1 MFKTRGFKYVK
12 NFIIGFGASVVMIGA
27 LGKINSYPWGS
38 LAITIGLATEA
49 FLFLMLGIIPPEK
62 EYYWEKLYPG
72 LDRYKSNLSPLTEE
86 VDGVNRGLNAD
97 VVENQLGGMLGELQG
112 MSKSLGSLRALQE
125 VDFTKTRD
133 QIKTMGNFYDKMN
146 DAMRELS
153 ETTEDT
159 KKYKKRIAA
168 LNENLAMF
176 NTSMAGASALG
187 EMSDNLNASLEDI
200 RIYRESIAV
209 LNQNLISLNGVY
221 GNVLS
226 AMGGKK

>member
-12 NFIIGFGASVVMIGA
+12 NFIIGFGASIVMIGA

-49 FLFLMLGIIPPEK
+49 ILFLMLGIIPPEK

-72 LDRYKSNLSPLTEE
+72 LDRYKSNLIPLTEGDVE
-86 VDGVNRGLNAD
+86 GINRNLNAD
-97 VVENQLGGMLGELQG
+97 VVENQLGGMLGELQS

-133 QIKTMGNFYDKMN
+133 QIKTMGNFYDKM
-146 DAMRELS
+146 RELA

-187 EMSDNLNASLEDI
+187 EMSDNLNASLEDT

-209 LNQNLISLNGVY
+209 LNNNLSSLNGVY
-221 GNVLS
+221 GDVLA